1 MDARTRE
8 RLPVLP
14 MRVRTVGQRR
24 KDAAALLEAARHA
37 APGEVFTAAGQQL
50 ERAVVPH
57 GTAGRVWAENP
68 STGKRRDLG
77 LEEERAFWTRAVV
90 EVLRATG
97 IRIEEPLALSHHSLV
112 QYRLPTTG
120 ELVPLLQIVPSKTD
134 TERLLLVSPELADV
148 LSAIICRA
156 REATGAVPLVRSY
169 DRRECAWQELA
180 PLLFQRRI
188 RGEDCALSRRGNPG
202 AHGLP
207 RPPPVPP
214 PERGIPRSHRRGM
227 ARVPRPLRAAQSLH
241 RSMRPRVRHP
251 LHSRTCLRPLP
262 DAVARPRPA

>member
-1 MDARTRE
+1 MLAPASACRYCRCVSARSASAARTLPRYWKPPGMPPPA
-8 RLPVLP
+8 RCSPLPVSNSNALWF
-14 MRVRTVGQRR
+14 RT
-24 KDAAALLEAARHA
+24 
-37 APGEVFTAAGQQL
+37 
-50 ERAVVPH
+50 ERPS
-57 GTAGRVWAENP
+57 RVWAENP

-97 IRIEEPLALSHHSLV
+97 IRIEELLALSHHSLV

-169 DRRECAWQELA
+169 DRRECAWQEPA

>member
-77 LEEERAFWTRAVV
+77 LEEERAFWPWAVI

-97 IRIEEPLALSHHSLV
+97 IRIEELLELS
-112 QYRLPTTG
+112 QPG
-120 ELVPLLQIVPSKTD
+120 PIP
-134 TERLLLVSPELADV
+134 A
-148 LSAIICRA
+148 A
-156 REATGAVPLVRSY
+156 R
-169 DRRECAWQELA
+169 
-180 PLLFQRRI
+180 
-188 RGEDCALSRRGNPG
+188 
-202 AHGLP
+202 
-207 RPPPVPP
+207 
-214 PERGIPRSHRRGM
+214 HR
-227 ARVPRPLRAAQSLH
+227 
-241 RSMRPRVRHP
+241 
-251 LHSRTCLRPLP
+251 
-262 DAVARPRPA
+262 